1 MRKLNPSNTH
11 WIAFTISLIVAFNF
25 VGCAA
30 LNEAQQKR
38 QERIKKQQ
46 KDRYLT
52 LERPDAQIRASPDGL
67 KIESDHY
74 ILTFADDLLKHKDFD
89 EISERQDMGR
99 GALVFMESL
108 YKYVHDL
115 FGFEPPKRIRT
126 ILHQTYKGTTRLATT
141 QIQYKRSYQNGE
153 ILKVVTGIEMNFP
166 LEMYNQKDVRA
177 HELTHAFTNIYLLPT
192 WFAEGIAVL
201 VQVEYAKGKSHGKVD
216 LYDDLKLDADGINA
230 AQTWRGHTDAIGAA
244 TSSWSYNYSY
254 SIVSE
259 LHKRFGE
266 DFYPELFRLIEEDKL
281 HQRLPGAMSTSMLIY
296 YMGQAAGQD
305 LVPFFQDLKFQTRRL
320 TRGEIIKVIK
330 QATE

>member
-1 MRKLNPSNTH
+1 MRKPNFCNGNCIL
-11 WIAFTISLIVAFNF
+11 FTISLIVVFNF

-38 QERIKKQQ
+38 QARIKKQQ

-52 LERPDAQIRASPDGL
+52 LERPNAQIRVSPDGL
-67 KIESDHY
+67 KVESDHY
-74 ILTFADDLLKHKDFD
+74 VLTFADDLLKHKDFD

-108 YKYVHDL
+108 YQYVHDL

-126 ILHQTYKGTTRLATT
+126 ILHQLYQGTTRLATT
-141 QIQYKRSYQNGE
+141 QIQYKRSLQNGE
-153 ILKVVTGIEMNFP
+153 IFKVVTGIEMNFP

-192 WFAEGIAVL
+192 WFAEGIAVF

-216 LYDDLKLDADGINA
+216 LHDDLKFDADGTNA
-230 AQTWRGHTDAIGAA
+230 AQTWRGHTDAIGA
-244 TSSWSYNYSY
+244 TSRWGYDYSY

-259 LHKRFGE
+259 LHRRFGE

-320 TRGEIIKVIK
+320 TRNEIIKVIR